1 MYFMPCSFVALG
13 LSKICELTS
22 PIFLGKAMDAMTR
35 QEFPLMDLI
44 IYGILRF
51 GVSTFEE
58 VQRLVYLRVK
68 QAAYHETAVAA
79 FRHVHSLSLHWHINK
94 RSGVVMKAM
103 DRGISSA
110 STVVDMLV
118 LRMVWCL
125 ILCMC

>member
-1 MYFMPCSFVALG
+1 
-13 LSKICELTS
+13 
-22 PIFLGKAMDAMTR
+22 MDAMTR
-35 QEFPLMDLI
+35 QEFPLMELI

-79 FRHVHSLSLHWHINK
+79 FRHIHSLSLHWHINK

-118 LRMVWCL
+118 LRMVRVFPCL
-125 ILCMC
+125 TAAWYLHLVTCLDFAGPIHHRDVCGSHYF